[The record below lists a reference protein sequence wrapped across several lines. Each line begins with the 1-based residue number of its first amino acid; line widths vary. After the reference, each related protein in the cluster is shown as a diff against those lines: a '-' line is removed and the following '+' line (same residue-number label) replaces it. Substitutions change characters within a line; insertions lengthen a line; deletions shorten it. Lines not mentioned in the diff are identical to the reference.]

1 MLLSSVFDGQPTN
14 VFVVDYFFS
23 FEISLLWRQRCLFN
37 FDLYVDRPSVA
48 IYVARCVLCRCVFQD
63 DGKTARMLSSH
74 TPGDASITS
83 TTISSSFSI
92 FFTYLFI
99 SLSSS
104 LFLSF
109 SLLCFFVF
117 FWYIW
122 FFSVVFIFWFSLL
135 PSWALIST
143 SLLDYMPHAKERHTE
158 FPFGTVSVVIIA
170 LIMNEREMQRD
181 TEIKILPLSR
191 LEEFASIF
199 DGVDDDG
206 ASWSPSTH

>member
-14 VFVVDYFFS
+14 VFVVDYFFLLRS
-23 FEISLLWRQRCLFN
+23 LCYDVSDVFSTLTFTLIDRQWPYTLHDAYSVGVCFKTMARRRACYPRTHPATPPSHRPPSLL
-37 FDLYVDRPSVA
+37 
-48 IYVARCVLCRCVFQD
+48 
-63 DGKTARMLSSH
+63 
-74 TPGDASITS
+74 
-83 TTISSSFSI
+83 
-92 FFTYLFI
+92 
-99 SLSSS
+99 

-109 SLLCFFVF
+109 SLIYLSLSLVL
-117 FWYIW
+117 
-122 FFSVVFIFWFSLL
+122 FFSLSLFSVFLFFFGIFGSFPSSSFSD
-135 PSWALIST
+135 
-143 SLLDYMPHAKERHTE
+143 SLSCHLGRSFQPRYSITCPTRKRHTE

>member
-1 MLLSSVFDGQPTN
+1 MLLSFVFDGQPTN

-117 FWYIW
+117 FGI
-122 FFSVVFIFWFSLL
+122 FGSFPSSSFSDSLSCHL
-135 PSWALIST
+135 GRSFQPRYSIT
-143 SLLDYMPHAKERHTE
+143 CPTRK
-158 FPFGTVSVVIIA
+158 
-170 LIMNEREMQRD
+170 RD
-181 TEIKILPLSR
+181 TQSSR
-191 LEEFASIF
+191 LAQ
-199 DGVDDDG
+199 
-206 ASWSPSTH
+206 SPSSSSL